1 MTALFDGEG
10 RVTRWPR
17 KAVDR
22 DAVLD
27 YLASKFESG
36 RIYTEAELNG
46 ILRMF
51 HTFGD
56 WALLRR
62 ELYETKRLDRDPP
75 TARYWVRQH
84 LPSATVA

>member
-10 RVTRWPR
+10 RVTRWPK

-22 DAVLD
+22 NAVLD
-27 YLASKFESG
+27 YLASKFEVSK
-36 RIYTEAELNG
+36 IYKEAEINE
-46 ILRMF
+46 ILKRF

-62 ELYETKRLDRDPP
+62 ELYEAKRLDRNPL
-75 TARYWVRQH
+75 TASYWVMQQP
-84 LPSATVA
+84 L